1 MRETWYV
8 LEDGAVADPND
19 VAPDE
24 AGALRHKSGIA
35 VALRGAVPHTIG
47 VDDAEAERARQEP
60 VGAGGG
66 DDPQKDMKPEAQRG
80 GYKTRE
86 SKAK

>member
-1 MRETWYV
+1 MRETWYL
-8 LEDGAVADPND
+8 LEDGTVADPND

-24 AGALRHKSGIA
+24 QGALRHKTGVA
-35 VALRGAVPHTIG
+35 VAMRGAVPHTTG
-47 VDDAEAERARQEP
+47 VDDAEAERARQAST
-60 VGAGGG
+60 GDGG
-66 DDPQKDMKPEAQRG
+66 DDPQKGMKPETPRS